1 MRHDPEPAQLAD
13 LARRIDA
20 LAGQGHHLTAARL
33 CDEIDGIR
41 HSARIVH
48 LDSVEEL
55 AGSLET
61 VLSLNG
67 LGWVVLSY
75 LDRMRDAVG
84 ERLSRV
90 SSPAPVSVL
99 RG

>member
-41 HSARIVH
+41 HSARIAH

-61 VLSLNG
+61 VLSLHG

-84 ERLSRV
+84 ERLSRAAP
-90 SSPAPVSVL
+90 PAPVAVL